1 MTRVQYV
8 VSTFLLMV
16 GLFSN
21 AQNLVWTGNASN
33 NDFFDEGNWK
43 NSVTN
48 SRPTSGTIDPGLAI
62 NFPLEINNVAAL
74 INASADINL
83 GTGSLSIGKT
93 NLKAPSVSGAGG
105 SLIIN
110 EGAYVELTDTTPFK
124 STSPKIQINF
134 TSGIGWI
141 KTTNY
146 SPRLVSISNL
156 GQIKVNGANSV
167 YKTNLRLDN
176 YYLKGCV
183 IRSNEASTA
192 PLMVFNGANLQG
204 ASALIPMNKIQS
216 SEAIPG
222 AMNNKIE
229 SFLLKK
235 GFMVTVADNPDG
247 TGSSKN
253 YIASE
258 SDLVI
263 NALPKLLQNSIS
275 FLRVLPWNWV
285 TKKGRTG
292 TGTDLNTTWRYNWG
306 NGDSSTTDIEQAPMA
321 FTGSGADDD
330 ADIALYVGKYN
341 STHVMAFNEADNC
354 FDQAG
359 QYGNPKLC
367 VTDEAV
373 RIYKNLM
380 KTGMRLVSPS
390 GTEGA
395 ATGWLKEFHEKA
407 TDQDIRID
415 VIGVHW
421 YDWGSNPKSNPNP
434 TALQVFNRFKTY
446 LTNVHNLYGLPIWI
460 TEFNANPYRSSALQL
475 AFMELALPY
484 LETLP
489 YVERY
494 NWFQP
499 NPTPED
505 DTDNANKVGPGEF
518 YTTRPPASPPILT
531 AVGTAYKN
539 QISTPSIPEA
549 TLDEDNNLN
558 LLEYPNIAL
567 NKPATANS
575 SYSSSYLPLKAVD
588 GDLTTS
594 TSQWFVNF
602 GVSGDVNYVPLPAWI
617 EVDLQGNY
625 TIDSF
630 RIIEASRAMKDF
642 SFQVWNATLNSGAG
656 GWSTALTVTGNP
668 ASPMT
673 TYKTFA
679 PVTTTKIRVY
689 ITAHNSTNYLRIFEL
704 EVYGKLAEALSVK
717 KYEKQAFTL
726 YPNPVTNGILNISG
740 DQEVESVEVYSILG
754 NKIDIPFDN
763 NQLQVSALAAGT
775 YFLRI
780 NNRYSLKFI
789 KK

>member
-8 VSTFLLMV
+8 VTTFLLMI

-21 AQNLVWTGNASN
+21 AQNMVWTGNASN

-43 NSVTN
+43 NSITN
-48 SRPTSGTIDPGLAI
+48 SSPTSGTIDPGIAI
-62 NFPLEINNVAAL
+62 NFPMEINNAAAV
-74 INASADINL
+74 INANGEINL
-83 GTGSLSIGKT
+83 GTGSLSIIMANIT
-93 NLKAPSVSGAGG
+93 AQSLAGAGG
-105 SLIIN
+105 SLTIN
-110 EGAYVELTDTTPFK
+110 EGAYLELTATTPLK
-124 STSPKIQINF
+124 TTTPKIQINF
-134 TSGIGWI
+134 TSGMGWI
-141 KTTNY
+141 KTTNF
-146 SPRLVSISNL
+146 SPRLISLSYL
-156 GQIKVNGANSV
+156 GQIRVNGIAST

-183 IRSNEASTA
+183 IRSNEATTS
-192 PLMVFNGANLQG
+192 PLTVYDEANLQG
-204 ASALIPMNKIQS
+204 TSALIPINKIQS
-216 SEAIPG
+216 ADAIPG
-222 AMNNKIE
+222 EMNNKIE

-235 GFMVTVADNPDG
+235 GFMVTFADNPDG

-263 NALPKLLQNSIS
+263 NAFPKLLQNSIS

-292 TGTDLNTTWRYNWG
+292 AGTDLNTTWRYNWG

-321 FTGSGADDD
+321 AFGAQADDD
-330 ADIALYVGKYN
+330 ADIALYIAKYN

-354 FDQAG
+354 FDQSG

-373 RIYKNLM
+373 RLYKNLM

-390 GTEGA
+390 CTEGA

-407 TDQDIRID
+407 TAQDIRID

-421 YDWGSNPKSNPNP
+421 YDWGSNPKANPSP
-434 TALQVFNRFKTY
+434 TALQVFNRFKAY

-460 TEFNANPYRSSALQL
+460 TEFNANPYRSTALQL
-475 AFMELALPY
+475 GFMELALPY

-499 NPTPED
+499 NPTPEI
-505 DTDNANKVGPGEF
+505 DTDNANLVGPGEF
-518 YTTRPPASPPILT
+518 YTTRPPASTPVLT
-531 AVGTAYKN
+531 TVGTAYKN
-539 QISTPSIPEA
+539 QVSTPSIPEA
-549 TLDEDNNLN
+549 TVNINNNLN

-567 NKPATANS
+567 NKPAIANS
-575 SYSSSYLPLKAVD
+575 SYSSSYLPAKAVD

-594 TSQWFVNF
+594 TSQWFANF

-617 EVDLQGNY
+617 EVDLQGSY

-630 RIIEASRAMKDF
+630 RIVEASKALKDF

-656 GWSTALTVTGNP
+656 GWSNALTVTGNP
-668 ASPMT
+668 ASPLT

-679 PVTTTKIRVY
+679 PVTTSKVRVY

-717 KYEKQAFTL
+717 KYEKQAFTI

-740 DQEVESVEVYSILG
+740 DQEIESVEVYSILG
-754 NKIDIPFDN
+754 NKINIPFN
-763 NQLQVSALAAGT
+763 GNQLQVSALAAGT

-780 NNRYSLKFI
+780 NNKYSLKFI